1 MKIQNERGLTLIELL
16 VSLALG
22 SIVLVLI
29 YQFFF
34 QGIHF
39 SKVVNDKTLLQQEA
53 NNMVL
58 SLTKIH
64 QTSDSYSITFNQN
77 PNATFITVTGKQR
90 ITFRNENFRYEL
102 MQSTGNGTN
111 KSYIP
116 NSFTVN
122 PLKEDVILTI
132 KISSKD
138 KEKQTYQTTATLS
151 RLK

>member
-1 MKIQNERGLTLIELL
+1 MKIRNESGLTLIELL

-22 SIVLVLI
+22 SIVLILI

-53 NNMVL
+53 NNMVS

-64 QTSDSYSITFNQN
+64 QTSDSYSITFDQN
-77 PNATFITVTGKQR
+77 PNATFITVNGKQR
-90 ITFRNENFRYEL
+90 MTFNNENFRYEL
-102 MQSTGNGTN
+102 MISSENGTK

-116 NSFTVN
+116 NLFTVI
-122 PLKEDVILTI
+122 PQKEDIVLTI
-132 KISSKD
+132 KISSSD
-138 KEKQTYQTTATLS
+138 KESQTYQTTATLS

>member
-1 MKIQNERGLTLIELL
+1 MKIRNERGLTLIELL

-64 QTSDSYSITFNQN
+64 QTSDSYSINFDQN
-77 PNATFITVTGKQR
+77 PNATFITVNGKQR
-90 ITFRNENFRYEL
+90 ITFMNENFRYNL
-102 MQSTGNGTN
+102 MKSTANGTN
-111 KSYIP
+111 TSYLP
-116 NSFTVN
+116 NSFTVS
-122 PLKEDVILTI
+122 PLKEDVNLTI
-132 KISSKD
+132 KISSID
-138 KEKQTYQTTATLS
+138 KENQSYQTTVTLS

>member
-1 MKIQNERGLTLIELL
+1 MSIQNERGLTLIELL
-16 VSLALG
+16 ISIALG

-53 NNMVL
+53 NYMV
-58 SLTKIH
+58 SSMTKIH
-64 QTSDSYSITFNQN
+64 QTSDSYSITFDQN
-77 PNATFITVTGKQR
+77 PNASYITVDGKQK
-90 ITFRNENFRYEL
+90 ITFQNKKFRYEL
-102 MQSTGNGTN
+102 MNKNGTN
-111 KSYIP
+111 NTYIP

-132 KISSKD
+132 KITSND
-138 KEKQTYQTTATLS
+138 KENQTYQTTATLS